1 MNSLLRLAAYQ
12 IYLFQG
18 QKDRSN
24 AKPLYSFQLFHILYL
39 LRTNVNNNRISA
51 VFNLLECG
59 DKRINVVSV
68 FYEHIVKSH

>member
-39 LRTNVNNNRISA
+39 FA
-51 VFNLLECG
+51 YKCEQQP
-59 DKRINVVSV
+59 DKCCL
-68 FYEHIVKSH
+68 